1 MKKIIGIGAI
11 VALSVVAVVYVASA
25 SKSSATGTLDLAARD
40 SVVYV
45 DGSGKVGQLSRADSS
60 SAVVTDR
67 SCLRVYSAAG
77 TTACLRSVAVP
88 PSFEA
93 EVLGPDLAVR
103 RVIKL
108 DGTPSRA
115 RVSDSGN
122 LVGWTVFREGDSYMA
137 PGYFSTTAGIF
148 DQRSGTL
155 YGSMEDFTS
164 YVEGVEHQ
172 AVDRNFWGVTFA
184 DDDRTFYVTL
194 GSGGKTYLMRGDL
207 ADRTLKSVIQ
217 NAECPSLSPDG
228 TRVAYKKRS
237 GETWRLHVLD
247 LASSKETALAEPAHV
262 DDQAAWLDD
271 STIAYARP
279 VAAGEAPGIFTV
291 PADGSGE
298 PKLLRANASSP
309 AAVGQSQ
316 SQASR

>member
-1 MKKIIGIGAI
+1 VKVKIIGIGAI
-11 VALSVVAVVYVASA
+11 VALIVVAVVYVASA
-25 SKSSATGTLDLAARD
+25 SRGAATGSLDLAARN

-45 DGSGKVGQLSRADSS
+45 DGSGKVGQLSRTDS

-67 SCLRVYSAAG
+67 SCLRVYTSAG
-77 TTACLRSVAVP
+77 TTVCLRSVAVP

-93 EVLGPDLAVR
+93 EILGPDLAVR
-103 RVIKL
+103 HVVKL

-137 PGYFSTTAGIF
+137 PGSFSTTAGIF
-148 DQRSGTL
+148 DLRSGTL

-164 YVEGVEHQ
+164 FVDGVEHH

-207 ADRTLKSVIQ
+207 TSRTLRSVIE
-217 NAECPSLSPDG
+217 NAECPSVSPDG
-228 TRVAYKKRS
+228 TRVAYKKRF
-237 GETWRLHVLD
+237 GDRWRLHVLD
-247 LASSKETALAEPAHV
+247 LASARETALAETAHV

-271 STIAYARP
+271 TTIAYSRP
-279 VAAGEAPGIFTV
+279 VAAGEPPGIFTV

-298 PKLLRANASSP
+298 AKLLRANASSP

-316 SQASR
+316 SQPSR

>member
-25 SKSSATGTLDLAARD
+25 SRSSATGSLDLNARE
-40 SVVYV
+40 SVLFI
-45 DGSGKVGQLSRADSS
+45 DGSGKVGQFSRTDPASG
-60 SAVVTDR
+60 VVTDR
-67 SCLRVYSAAG
+67 SCLRAYTSAG
-77 TTACLRSVAVP
+77 TTVCMRSVAVP

-93 EVLGPDLAVR
+93 DVLGPDLAVR

-137 PGYFSTTAGIF
+137 PGYFSTTSGIF
-148 DQRSGTL
+148 DRRSGTL

-164 YVEGVEHQ
+164 FVDGVEHH

-194 GSGGKTYLMRGDL
+194 GSGAKTYLMRGDL
-207 ADRTLKSVIQ
+207 ADRTLRSVIE

-228 TRVAYKKRS
+228 TRVAYKKRF
-237 GETWRLHVLD
+237 GDRWRLHVMD
-247 LASSKETALAEPAHV
+247 LASSRETALAEEAHM
-262 DDQAAWLDD
+262 DDQAAWLDG
-271 STIAYARP
+271 STIAYSRP
-279 VAAGEAPGIFTV
+279 VDGIPGIFTV

-298 PKLLRANASSP
+298 PKLLRGNASSP
-309 AAVGQSQ
+309 AVIGG
-316 SQASR
+316 